1 MGGGVTD
8 SPLHSFQAK
17 VRTQTWGLPR
27 PHPAFEVMAKLLSP
41 TSVPW
46 FPYFFIGPQLIYNVI
61 LISVV
66 QQGESVIHIHI
77 STLGFFSHKGHYGV
91 LSQVAC
97 AIQQVLISG
106 LFYRP
111 I

>member
-17 VRTQTWGLPR
+17 VRIQTWGLPR
-27 PHPAFEVMAKLLSP
+27 PHPAFEVMAKLISP
-41 TSVPW
+41 SSVPW
-46 FPYFFIGPQLIYNVI
+46 FPYFFIGPQLIYNVV

-77 STLGFFSHKGHYGV
+77 STLLDSFPIK
-91 LSQVAC
+91 
-97 AIQQVLISG
+97 AITE
-106 LFYRP
+106 Y
-111 I
+111 